1 MKSPRIVS
9 RPGIRLVVFDFDGT
23 LSWLRHGWP
32 AMMAGVV
39 LDEIP
44 LLQNETSAALLETL
58 IDQILSL
65 NGKPSIFQARLLC
78 DTLSGRGGA
87 ARDPEAVNAEFSV
100 RLDRAITERIAAVRS
115 RAKLPDDF
123 VIAGGRQF
131 LAQLARRGLDL
142 AILSTTQQ
150 DRVIEEAKLL
160 GIADFFGQHIY
171 GGTGDPKLFSKRAI
185 FERLLKE
192 RGLRGDQLL
201 AFGDGPV
208 EIRDTKEL
216 GGTAIAVCSD
226 EEQNGSGKIDACKRR
241 LLTEA
246 GAVAAIAD
254 YREAPAL
261 MDELLQS

>member
-1 MKSPRIVS
+1 MNSPRIAS
-9 RPGIRLVVFDFDGT
+9 IPGIRLVVFDFDGT

-32 AMMAGVV
+32 HLMSGVV
-39 LDEIP
+39 LDEFP
-44 LLQNETSAALLETL
+44 LHPGETRAQLLESL

-65 NGKPSIFQARLLC
+65 NGKPSVFQARLLC
-78 DTLSGRGGA
+78 DELSKRGGPTHDA
-87 ARDPEAVNAEFSV
+87 DSINTEFTA
-100 RLDRAITERIAAVRS
+100 RLDRAIAERIASIRGGV
-115 RAKLPDDF
+115 AKPDDY
-123 VIAGGRQF
+123 VICGGRAFLQQ
-131 LAQLARRGLDL
+131 LAQRGLEL

-150 DRVIEEAKLL
+150 SRVIEEARLL
-160 GIADFFGQHIY
+160 GIADYFGSHIY

-201 AFGDGPV
+201 SFGDGPV

-216 GGTAIAVCSD
+216 GGSAVAVCSD
-226 EEQNGSGKIDACKRR
+226 EDQNGSGKIDTCKRR
-241 LLTEA
+241 LLMEA

-261 MDELLQS
+261 MEELLRS

>member
-1 MKSPRIVS
+1 MTSPRIAP

-32 AMMAGVV
+32 TLMSDVV
-39 LDEIP
+39 LDEMP
-44 LLQNETSAALLETL
+44 LRPNETRAQLLETL

-65 NGKPSIFQARLLC
+65 NGKSSVFQARLLC
-78 DTLSGRGGA
+78 DELSRRGGP
-87 ARDPEAVNAEFSV
+87 ARDPDAVNAEFTK
-100 RLDRAITERIAAVRS
+100 RLDLAIAERIAS
-115 RAKLPDDF
+115 IRARAAKPDDF
-123 VIAGGRQF
+123 VIAGGRPF
-131 LAQLARRGLDL
+131 LELLARRGLDL

-208 EIRDTKEL
+208 EIRDTREL

-226 EEQNGSGKIDACKRR
+226 EDHNGSGKIDACKRR

-246 GAVAAIAD
+246 GAIAAIAD

-261 MDELLQS
+261 MDELLRS